1 MSQKFENE
9 SFSISLE
16 EKPGCVVTASV
27 LIFPKLLEDLRKKT
41 IKAIKKGI
49 TLPGFRKGKVPDSI
63 VTSKY
68 ASSLDKG
75 MREEVVRA
83 AYRSLGELAKKPPL
97 SENAFRHIRIEK
109 LSEEGAEI
117 SVSYESFPVVPE
129 VDLGQ
134 LSLTETFSEEPIVT
148 EEDMRSG
155 LENVAYF
162 FATKTPVTRNS
173 QEGDFISL
181 SLHVSEGS
189 DEEAGSLVPVFENK
203 YFKLSQDEM
212 SDVFRDKFL
221 NVSTGAKIVEKI
233 ESDDIKSFL
242 RGDTLIFTVNSIIE
256 VNVPELDDE
265 KARQVHAESLE
276 DLKEKLRIQLTN
288 KAKNDLH
295 SKKLAA
301 AEKALADSVS
311 FELPET
317 LFKNRL
323 EAVVREKLL
332 NARLI
337 QYCSDA
343 ELEERKEEIKREAEE
358 ETTRI
363 IKISFLIHSIFQQEK
378 LQISRDELQ
387 IALELCS
394 RERFGVNPPKEAL
407 TNDVLRELVATARE
421 RLTYQKVME
430 HVLKKCCSQSS
441 TVTA

>member
-9 SFSISLE
+9 SFSINLE

-27 LIFPKLLEDLRKKT
+27 IVSPKLLEDLRKKT
-41 IKAIKKGI
+41 IKDIKKSI
-49 TLPGFRKGKVPDSI
+49 TLPGFRKGKAPDSVVI
-63 VTSKY
+63 SKY

-75 MREEVVRA
+75 LREAVIRA
-83 AYRSLGELAKKPPL
+83 AYQSLCNLAKKPPL
-97 SENAFRHIRIEK
+97 SEHAFRYIRIES
-109 LSEEGAEI
+109 LNEQGAEVA
-117 SVSYESFPVVPE
+117 VSYESFPVVPN
-129 VDLGQ
+129 VDLDR
-134 LSLTETFSEEPIVT
+134 LSLAEAFPEEPSVS
-148 EEDMRSG
+148 EEDMRLG

-189 DEEAGSLVPVFENK
+189 DGQEDSLVPVFENK

-221 NVSTGAKIVEKI
+221 NVATGAKIVEKI
-233 ESDDIKSFL
+233 ESEDIKSFL

-256 VNVPELDDE
+256 VEVPELDDE

-295 SKKLAA
+295 AKKLAA
-301 AEKALADSVS
+301 AEKALADAVT

-317 LFKNRL
+317 LYKSRL
-323 EAVVREKLL
+323 DAIVREKLL

-343 ELEERKEEIKREAEE
+343 ELEERKEEIQKEAEE
-358 ETTRI
+358 EATRI
-363 IKISFLIHSIFQQEK
+363 VKMSFLIHGVFQQEK
-378 LQISRDELQ
+378 LQIAREELQ
-387 IALELCS
+387 MALELCS
-394 RERFGVNPPKEAL
+394 RERFGINPPKDAI
-407 TNDVLRELVATARE
+407 TNDVLKELVATARE

-430 HVLKKCCSQSS
+430 HVLKKCCSLPSPAA
-441 TVTA
+441 T